1 MKIITRKFILTL
13 LLISSIHAFA
23 QNDAES
29 SSKNNIDLGLDVQS
43 RYIWRGIQ
51 LGGNSASA
59 QPWIEF
65 TSGNFALGTWGAY
78 NLGGL
83 STGNE
88 ADFYASYS
96 FSNDFS
102 FTVTDYFFPGEG
114 SGGYFPYNEG
124 HVFEAMLSYSGTD
137 SFPIGI
143 TVATNFGG
151 AIKYFDGTDEKSAY
165 STYVEAAYETE
176 IGKTPFIL
184 TVGGVFLDDNGYYL
198 TDGSGL
204 TNVSIGTSKDIKLS
218 ESFSLPVN
226 AAITLNPDSEDIF
239 FTFGFS
245 L

>member
-1 MKIITRKFILTL
+1 MKKITLTL
-13 LLISSIHAFA
+13 LIFTSINVFA
-23 QNDAES
+23 QDDSES
-29 SSKNNIDLGLDVQS
+29 TSKSSIDLGLDVQS

-59 QPWIEF
+59 QPWVEF
-65 TSGNFALGTWGAY
+65 TSGNFALGAWGAY

-83 STGNE
+83 ETGNE

-96 FSNDFS
+96 FSDALS
-102 FTVTDYFFPGEG
+102 VTITDYFFPGEG
-114 SGGYFPYNEG
+114 TGGYFPYNEG

-137 SFPIGI
+137 SFPIGL

-151 AIKYFDGTDEKSAY
+151 AIKYFEGSDEKSSY

-176 IGKTPFIL
+176 IGKTPFSL
-184 TVGGVFLDDNGYYL
+184 AVGGVFGDDNGYYL

-204 TNVSIGTSKDIKLS
+204 INVTIGTSKDIKLS